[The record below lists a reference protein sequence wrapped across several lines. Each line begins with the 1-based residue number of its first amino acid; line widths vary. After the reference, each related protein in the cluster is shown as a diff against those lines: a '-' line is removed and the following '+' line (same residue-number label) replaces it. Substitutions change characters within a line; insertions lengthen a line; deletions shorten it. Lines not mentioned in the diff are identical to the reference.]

1 MRYEFS
7 TYYYVMYNFFRVS
20 TTYLGMSHLCPRQKI
35 TQGKTTLLF
44 FVCGDQRQA
53 AGRTTTAPMTS
64 SSSADSGGCVVGR
77 PPASASAS
85 SFPVRRLASIAL
97 VVMAFAVSIANV
109 MIGHRDASSSSSSS
123 AVAAAPSSAIDKP
136 RRSISRIR
144 QRSEEEGGG
153 GPIEEGRRKAE
164 DDDDRRRSRVTGGT
178 EESDHHHHHRRR
190 RRDEND
196 DDGLLVV
203 DGDLVTRILLG
214 EVPFPSASGS
224 GSGTRGSSRIRYLP
238 GTLRLSHA
246 EALRRCYVNETIY
259 SGHLSDRP
267 QSLVSLSDEHKL
279 IYRNNPKSSSSSARH
294 AMVSNAQVCH
304 PPPISPIL
312 HCGTGGGAAAAAGRS
327 RGLKTTFFFSHFRR
341 LVRACGA
348 CAPRRTTPARLPQWS
363 RSQDEARRSRG
374 EGTRG
379 GIQHDILR

>member
-1 MRYEFS
+1 
-7 TYYYVMYNFFRVS
+7 
-20 TTYLGMSHLCPRQKI
+20 
-35 TQGKTTLLF
+35 
-44 FVCGDQRQA
+44 
-53 AGRTTTAPMTS
+53 MTS
-64 SSSADSGGCVVGR
+64 SSSDFVGR

-123 AVAAAPSSAIDKP
+123 SAVAAAPSSAIDEP
-136 RRSISRIR
+136 RRSSSRIR

-153 GPIEEGRRKAE
+153 GSIEEGRRKAE

-178 EESDHHHHHRRR
+178 EESDHHHHRR

-304 PPPISPIL
+304 PPPHLPHPTLRYGWWRGSSSRPIERTQNDVFFL
-312 HCGTGGGAAAAAGRS
+312 SLSTSRS
-327 RGLKTTFFFSHFRR
+327 R
-341 LVRACGA
+341 VWCV
-348 CAPRRTTPARLPQWS
+348 CAPPHYSSKTSSVVAIT
-363 RSQDEARRSRG
+363 G
-374 EGTRG
+374 
-379 GIQHDILR
+379 

>member
-1 MRYEFS
+1 
-7 TYYYVMYNFFRVS
+7 
-20 TTYLGMSHLCPRQKI
+20 MSHLCPRQKI

-44 FVCGDQRQA
+44 FLFGDQRQA

-64 SSSADSGGCVVGR
+64 SSSADVVGR

-123 AVAAAPSSAIDKP
+123 SAVAAAPSSAIDEP
-136 RRSISRIR
+136 RWSSSRIR
-144 QRSEEEGGG
+144 QRSEVEGGG
-153 GPIEEGRRKAE
+153 GSIEEGRRKAE

-178 EESDHHHHHRRR
+178 EESDHHHHRR

-304 PPPISPIL
+304 PPPPPHPPHPTRQQQQADREDSKRRFCSLTFDVSFARVVRVRPAALLQQDFLSGRDHRMKHDDLEEKVHEGGYSMISFVRDPL
-312 HCGTGGGAAAAAGRS
+312 S
-327 RGLKTTFFFSHFRR
+327 RFYS
-341 LVRACGA
+341 
-348 CAPRRTTPARLPQWS
+348 S
-363 RSQDEARRSRG
+363 YDEAYFR
-374 EGTRG
+374 
-379 GIQHDILR
+379 